1 MSASSVRSR
10 PSRTRTAR
18 GLLAA
23 ASCAALL
30 LTGCSGTARHSA
42 EGATGG
48 RTAGERT
55 VSGDEDED
63 ADASPRAGARGSAGP
78 PVEGRP
84 GPGATA
90 AAAVPPGLGPL
101 TGARVPAKARQA
113 LVVTGTGR
121 DSSAST
127 AALHQRDAHGAWRLV
142 AGPWPAHNALS
153 GWTDDHRAGDLRT
166 PVGVFGLGDA
176 GGLLPDPGT
185 KLPYDQDEQFGDSG
199 TGYLDESL
207 EGSFDYVLAIDY
219 NRVPGTSPLDKTR
232 PLGLGKGSGI
242 WLHVDHGGP
251 TKGCVS
257 LPRGR
262 MRELLRHLDPALR
275 PVVVM
280 GDAGALRK

>member
-1 MSASSVRSR
+1 VSASSVRSR
-10 PSRTRTAR
+10 PSRTRAAR
-18 GLLAA
+18 GLLAVG
-23 ASCAALL
+23 SCAVLL
-30 LTGCSGTARHSA
+30 LTGCSGTDRHSA
-42 EGATGG
+42 AGAAGG
-48 RTAGERT
+48 RTAGEGA
-55 VSGDEDED
+55 VSGD
-63 ADASPRAGARGSAGP
+63 ASPGAGARGSAGP
-78 PVEGRP
+78 PVAGRP

-90 AAAVPPGLGPL
+90 AAAAALPGIGPR
-101 TGARVPAKARQA
+101 TVARVPAKARQA

-121 DSSAST
+121 NSSAST
-127 AALHQRDAHGAWRLV
+127 AALHQRDARGGWRLT
-142 AGPWPAHNALS
+142 AGPWPAHNALR
-153 GWTDDHRAGDLRT
+153 GWTDEHIAGDLRT
-166 PVGVFGLGDA
+166 PTGVFGLGDA

-185 KLPYDQDEQFGDSG
+185 RLPYDQDEQFGDSG

-232 PLGLGKGSGI
+232 PLGLGRGSGI

-262 MRELLRHLDPALR
+262 MRELLRRLDPALR

-280 GDAGALRK
+280 GDAAALRR